1 MLEKEIIDNT
11 IFPVFHIVL
20 IEPYMSKNFEKNID
34 SKQIY
39 Q

>member
-1 MLEKEIIDNT
+1 M
-11 IFPVFHIVL
+11 FPVFQIVL
-20 IEPYMSKNFEKNID
+20 IEPYMSKKFDKNID